1 MDQKRGRSVSFVIP
15 VFNEEATLRDLHE
28 GIVESADSMG
38 RQYEI
43 IFVDDGSDDGSSAV
57 LRDLCR
63 NHPHTRAIL
72 LAVNRGKAT
81 ALDIGFRNVRGD
93 IVITMDADLQDDPAE
108 IERFVAALEEGYDLV
123 SGWKT
128 VRRDPW
134 HKILPSRFFNFTV
147 RLVCG
152 VKIHDVNCGFKA
164 YSRRAVRELSL
175 YGELHRFA
183 PVFVANA
190 GGKITEIPIE
200 HHPRRHG
207 HSKYGIRRLPKGL
220 FDLLTVLL
228 TTRYL
233 KRPMHFFGWLGLLS
247 SSVGG
252 LMLTYLAILWV
263 MGVRPIGT
271 RPLLFYGLLLVV
283 VGVQLFS
290 LGLLGELINRFSHKS
305 DPGIM
310 LERIGFDGESRSD
323 TIAEIRE

>member
-1 MDQKRGRSVSFVIP
+1 MDQKRGRFLSFVIP
-15 VFNEEATLRDLHE
+15 IFNEEATLRKLHE
-28 GIVESADSMG
+28 GIVDAARSMG
-38 RQYEI
+38 REFEI
-43 IFVDDGSDDGSSAV
+43 IFVDDGSNDSSAAV
-57 LRDLCR
+57 LRDLCWK
-63 NHPHTRAIL
+63 HPHNRAIL

-81 ALDIGFRNVRGD
+81 ALDIGFRNVRGEV
-93 IVITMDADLQDDPAE
+93 VITMDSDLQDDPAE
-108 IERFVAALEEGYDLV
+108 IERFVATLEEGYDLV

-134 HKILPSRFFNFTV
+134 HKTLPSRFFNFVV

-152 VKIHDVNCGFKA
+152 VPIHDVNCGFKA
-164 YSRRAVRELSL
+164 YSRRAIDELSL
-175 YGELHRFA
+175 YGELHRFT
-183 PVFVANA
+183 PVFVANS

-207 HSKYGIRRLPKGL
+207 HSKYGLRRLPKGL
-220 FDLLTVLL
+220 FDLLTVVL

-252 LMLTYLAILWV
+252 VILTYLAILWV

-271 RPLLFYGLLLVV
+271 RPLLFYGLLMVV

-310 LERIGFDGESRSD
+310 LEKIGFDGESYSD
-323 TIAEIRE
+323 SVTEIRG